1 MSPSGR
7 RRSQRIIFNSTA
19 VLRYGDG
26 DMLEVQV
33 DTRNISLHG
42 LFLVTE
48 TRLPPETPCTVEIS
62 LIGAT
67 SMMEV
72 VTQGVIRRYES
83 DGMAIDFTHLDP
95 DSFIHILNLVKLHEA
110 E

>member
-7 RRSQRIIFNSTA
+7 RRSQRIIFKSTA

-26 DMLEVQV
+26 DLLEVQV

-42 LFLVTE
+42 LLLVSE
-48 TRLPPETPCTVEIS
+48 ARLPLETPCTIEIS
-62 LIGAT
+62 LIGTT
-67 SMMEV
+67 SRMEV
-72 VTQGVIRRYES
+72 VAQGVVQRHEP
-83 DGMAIDFTHLDP
+83 DGMAVDFTHLDP
-95 DSFIHILNLVKLHEA
+95 DSFLHILNLVKLHEA